1 MNSTPILIQPDIVTL
16 SPAVNLALC
25 ASVVQSPTI
34 DRGKTRPAATTPA
47 ALPRRLFCTEYRQ
60 QAKQSSRLEPLNG
73 AAAGVAL
80 KQAGTR
86 GGRLEMAL
94 APVAGTRLLAPFR
107 MLVVS
112 VLANL
117 VIEANQFE
125 VTAQASTVADPKAQ

>member
-1 MNSTPILIQPDIVTL
+1 MNSTPILIQPDIVTW

-34 DRGKTRPAATTPA
+34 DRGKTRPAATSPA

-80 KQAGTR
+80 KGRIKDDVSSARRSNDHSRHRLRTR
-86 GGRLEMAL
+86 
-94 APVAGTRLLAPFR
+94 
-107 MLVVS
+107 
-112 VLANL
+112 
-117 VIEANQFE
+117 
-125 VTAQASTVADPKAQ
+125 